1 MHNETASNLALL
13 IFGLLILLLGF
24 LLGTMLNYFSWADT
38 QNQKL
43 NIAFKYIYKK
53 PINAKEFAIENQISL
68 AKAKTFLDDK
78 LHEFGGITLNKN
90 DDIEYHIAIG
100 NALNEIIEKPLSF

>member
-1 MHNETASNLALL
+1 MNNGIGQIFVLL
-13 IFGLLILLLGF
+13 FTGVPFLLLG
-24 LLGTMLNYFSWADT
+24 LYIGATIESFSWADT

-43 NIAFKYIYKK
+43 NKAFKCIYKK
-53 PINAKEFAIENQISL
+53 PISTKKFAVENEISL

-90 DDIEYHIAIG
+90 DDIEYHIAIS